1 MWSQLS
7 TTCSNTTAVAQ
18 WGDPSCSR
26 PQPAMNSG
34 VRDGRSIV
42 WLLPPTLHRVVSL
55 ELHVLHG
62 VNSGY
67 NSQDLLQQPV
77 RKHASL
83 LMPGQRTACTATHGM
98 LSNSFRCV
106 SAAEHHTAEQYS
118 KTDRRKPRKNQR
130 ITQEEIYH
138 GILARTSSRFQT
150 FKKLLW
156 KKSEVASQKSSWNKI
171 SLPIYQ
177 GHQTFSEQFCK

>member
-7 TTCSNTTAVAQ
+7 TTCSNATAVAQ

-26 PQPAMNSG
+26 PQPAMIMASEMVDPLSG
-34 VRDGRSIV
+34 CY
-42 WLLPPTLHRVVSL
+42 PPTLHRVVPP
-55 ELHVLHG
+55 ELLVLHG

-67 NSQDLLQQPV
+67 DSQDLLQQPV

-83 LMPGQRTACTATHGM
+83 LMPGQRTACTATHGL

-138 GILARTSSRFQT
+138 GILARASSRFQYQ
-150 FKKLLW
+150 
-156 KKSEVASQKSSWNKI
+156 SQYIKVIRPSQSSSAN
-171 SLPIYQ
+171 S
-177 GHQTFSEQFCK
+177 